1 MTTIGIEFET
11 DKEEAEKR
19 VEKEGHGEVTES
31 GNYYREADLPM
42 SLYELI
48 VSMAEDD
55 DEASI
60 TKLKL

>member
-1 MTTIGIEFET
+1 MTTIGIEFDCDEET
-11 DKEEAEKR
+11 ARNR
-19 VEKEGHGEVTES
+19 VHKEGIGEVTEN

-55 DEASI
+55 DQATV